1 MTRRSDDDGEP
12 PAVDP
17 RHDPEFQRAADAG
30 APRPEDPP
38 VAAVAAVAAHGQA
51 PAGRQAPPQPQLEPS
66 PQPPGRAPGRVVVAR
81 WLAPVLWVLA
91 VAFPAAGLG
100 IRALAARIAT
110 SMEYSS
116 FGAPLGDRWLLDLA
130 PLLVALAPG
139 IVAGG
144 PVAVIAA
151 LAVHALRHR

>member
-17 RHDPEFQRAADAG
+17 RYDPEFQRAADAG

-38 VAAVAAVAAHGQA
+38 VAAVAAHGQA
-51 PAGRQAPPQPQLEPS
+51 PAGRQAPPPPQLEP
-66 PQPPGRAPGRVVVAR
+66 QPPPPRRGPGRVVVAR

-100 IRALAARIAT
+100 VRAIAARIAT
-110 SMEYSS
+110 STEYSS

-151 LAVHALRHR
+151 LAVHALRRR

>member
-17 RHDPEFQRAADAG
+17 RYDPEFQRAADAG
-30 APRPEDPP
+30 APPSAVPT
-38 VAAVAAVAAHGQA
+38 AAAAAAHGHA
-51 PAGRQAPPQPQLEPS
+51 PAGPPPP
-66 PQPPGRAPGRVVVAR
+66 PTPTPPGRAPGRVVVAR

-100 IRALAARIAT
+100 VRALAARIAT
-110 SMEYSS
+110 SVEYSS
-116 FGAPLGDRWLLDLA
+116 FGAPLSDRWLLDLA

-151 LAVHALRHR
+151 LAVHALRRR